1 MRLTNNGSKNTNSNW
16 WGNFSKLALSCLI
29 LGLVVS
35 LWGCSDRL
43 ETSLPASNN
52 SSVATAS
59 LKQLKE
65 VAPPETI
72 QQLHQILEVK
82 QPQVN
87 ILSPQPEQILT
98 DTQVAVKLQVTDLPI
113 FQDEDLKLGSHLEV
127 ILDNQ
132 DAQSIYDLEKPLI
145 FSNLAAGSHTLRVF
159 ASYPWHESFKNEGA
173 YAQVTF
179 HVFTKTIN
187 NKLDTKL
194 PLLTYSSPAGSYG
207 AEPILLDFYLTNAP
221 LHMIAQEDAE
231 YEVPDWRIRITINGE
246 TFVVDQWQPIYLK
259 GWKQGNN
266 WVQLEFI
273 DEQGNVV
280 ENVYNNTAKVFT
292 YKPGGQDSLSKL
304 MRGNLS
310 VPAAKGIINPTY
322 KAPIPAPTITPSP
335 VATPSPTPTPKL
347 PPSPTPTPLNSPS
360 PGMTPTLNAPKTKV
374 IEEVKPSPSS
384 ELKVLKETKSSP
396 IPETKIPETKILEPK
411 ITKSPQV
418 ATPVASPARLPIAS
432 PEVIIPKPTTTTNSQ
447 TPPLEGD

>member
-1 MRLTNNGSKNTNSNW
+1 MGLANNGSNNGW
-16 WGNFSKLALSCLI
+16 WGNLKKLVLSCVI
-29 LGLVVS
+29 LGLVS
-35 LWGCSDRL
+35 GLWGCGDRI
-43 ETSLPASNN
+43 ETSLPASDN
-52 SSVATAS
+52 SPMTIAG

-65 VAPPETI
+65 VAPPATI

-82 QPQVN
+82 QPQVS
-87 ILSPQPEQILT
+87 ILSPQPEQVIT
-98 DTQVAVKLQVTDLPI
+98 DTQVAVKLQVKDLPI
-113 FQDEDLKLGSHLEV
+113 FQDQDLKLGSHLEV

-132 DAQSIYDLEKPLI
+132 DAQSIYDLEKPLV

-187 NKLDTKL
+187 NQLDRKL
-194 PLLTYSSPAGSYG
+194 PLLTYSSPAGNYG

-221 LHMIAQEDAE
+221 LHMIAQDDPED
-231 YEVPDWRIRITINGE
+231 VIPDWRIRVTINGE

-280 ENVYNNTAKVFT
+280 ENVYNNTAKIFT

-310 VPAAKGIINPTY
+310 VAAAKGIINPTY
-322 KAPIPAPTITPSP
+322 EAPAPIVTPSP
-335 VATPSPTPTPKL
+335 VTTPSPKLTPRNQPTPMGQA
-347 PPSPTPTPLNSPS
+347 TPR
-360 PGMTPTLNAPKTKV
+360 TKV
-374 IEEVKPSPSS
+374 LEETKPNAIP
-384 ELKVLKETKSSP
+384 EIKVLKENEPIP
-396 IPETKIPETKILEPK
+396 IPEVKTPEVTIPEVK
-411 ITKSPQV
+411 
-418 ATPVASPARLPIAS
+418 ATNAIKTAPPVASPIA
-432 PEVIIPKPTTTTNSQ
+432 PPAKTTPTPNGQIPLVEN
-447 TPPLEGD
+447 

>member
-1 MRLTNNGSKNTNSNW
+1 VRLVNNVSNNGL
-16 WGNFSKLALSCLI
+16 WGNLKKLVLSCLV
-29 LGLVVS
+29 LGLVSS
-35 LWGCSDRL
+35 LWGCGDRL
-43 ETSLPASNN
+43 ETSLPAANN
-52 SSVATAS
+52 SSVAIS
-59 LKQLKE
+59 GLKQLKE

-82 QPQVN
+82 QPQVT
-87 ILSPQPEQILT
+87 ILSPQSEQVLT
-98 DTQVAVKLQVTDLPI
+98 DTQVAVKLKVTDLPI

-132 DAQSIYDLEKPLI
+132 DAQSIYDLEKPLV

-173 YAQVTF
+173 YSQVTF

-187 NKLDTKL
+187 NKLDAKL

-221 LHMIAQEDAE
+221 LHIIAQEDAE
-231 YEVPDWRIRITINGE
+231 DEVADWRIRITINGE

-266 WVQLEFI
+266 WVQLKFI

-280 ENVYNNTAKVFT
+280 ENVYNNTAKIFT

-304 MRGNLS
+304 MRGGLS
-310 VPAAKGIINPTY
+310 VTTAKGIINPTY
-322 KAPIPAPTITPSP
+322 KAPVPVPQVSPSSSP
-335 VATPSPTPTPKL
+335 TPSPTPSPKL
-347 PPSPTPTPLNSPS
+347 IPITPSPKPTPSPKVEI
-360 PGMTPTLNAPKTKV
+360 APKTRFL
-374 IEEVKPSPSS
+374 EETKPTPSP
-384 ELKVLKETKSSP
+384 EIKAIPEKKSNP
-396 IPETKIPETKILEPK
+396 IPETKIPDRKISETKIPDPK
-411 ITKSPQV
+411 VTPKTEIMTPSKS
-418 ATPVASPARLPIAS
+418 
-432 PEVIIPKPTTTTNSQ
+432 
-447 TPPLEGD
+447 

>member
-1 MRLTNNGSKNTNSNW
+1 VRLANNGSNNTNNSW

-52 SSVATAS
+52 SSVAIS
-59 LKQLKE
+59 GLKQLKE

-72 QQLHQILEVK
+72 QQLHQILETK
-82 QPQVN
+82 QPQVT
-87 ILSPQPEQILT
+87 ILSPQPEQVLT
-98 DTQVAVKLQVTDLPI
+98 DTQVAVKLKVTDLPI

-132 DAQSIYDLEKPLI
+132 DAQSIYDLEKPLV

-187 NKLDTKL
+187 NQLDRKL

-221 LHMIAQEDAE
+221 LHIIAQEDAE
-231 YEVPDWRIRITINGE
+231 DEVADWRIRITINGE

-259 GWKQGNN
+259 GWKQGTN

-280 ENVYNNTAKVFT
+280 ENVYNNTAKIFT

-304 MRGNLS
+304 MRGGLS
-310 VPAAKGIINPTY
+310 VAAAKGMINSTY
-322 KAPIPAPTITPSP
+322 EAPVPKTTPSP
-335 VATPSPTPTPKL
+335 VLTTSPSPTLAPSPQPISTPLVKTTPEAKVTKEIKPTPTPE
-347 PPSPTPTPLNSPS
+347 
-360 PGMTPTLNAPKTKV
+360 
-374 IEEVKPSPSS
+374 I
-384 ELKVLKETKSSP
+384 KVLEENKPSP
-396 IPETKIPETKILEPK
+396 IPESKIPESKIITNPK
-411 ITKSPQV
+411 TNP
-418 ATPVASPARLPIAS
+418 PVASPPKVSAPSAIAS
-432 PEVIIPKPTTTTNSQ
+432 PEVNTTKTN
-447 TPPLEGD
+447 

>member
-1 MRLTNNGSKNTNSNW
+1 MRLANNGSNNANSNW
-16 WGNFSKLALSCLI
+16 WRNFSKLALSCLI

-52 SSVATAS
+52 SSVAIAG

-65 VAPPETI
+65 VAPPDTI

-82 QPQVN
+82 QPQVT
-87 ILSPQPEQILT
+87 IVSPQPEQVLT
-98 DTQVAVKLQVTDLPI
+98 DTQVAVKLKVTDLPI
-113 FQDEDLKLGSHLEV
+113 FQDQDLKLGSHLEV

-132 DAQSIYDLEKPLI
+132 DAQSIYDLEKPLV

-173 YAQVTF
+173 YAQVAF

-187 NKLDTKL
+187 NKLDAKL

-221 LHMIAQEDAE
+221 LHIIAQEDTE
-231 YEVPDWRIRITINGE
+231 DEVPDWRIRITINGE

-280 ENVYNNTAKVFT
+280 ENVYNNTAKIFT

-310 VPAAKGIINPTY
+310 VTAAKGIINPTY
-322 KAPIPAPTITPSP
+322 EAPIPAPTVSPSP
-335 VATPSPTPTPKL
+335 VVKTPSPTPSPKL
-347 PPSPTPTPLNSPS
+347 TPSPTPITPPS
-360 PGMTPTLNAPKTKV
+360 PVVQPIPNTKSKV
-374 IEEVKPSPSS
+374 IEEIKPTPSP
-384 ELKVLKETKSSP
+384 KIQVLKETKSTP
-396 IPETKIPETKILEPK
+396 TPEIKISEPK
-411 ITKSPQV
+411 VTKSPEV
-418 ATPVASPARLPIAS
+418 TTPEISPVKAPIAS
-432 PEVIIPKPTTTTNSQ
+432 PEIAAPKPTTTINSQ
-447 TPPLEGD
+447 TPLVKN